1 MSYTLTYIKSR
12 LNAAIKNKI
21 DMLVSSDDTINAGVR
36 EAFSEIAFRS
46 SKRTVQVSP
55 YLFSD
60 VYSYPAPQDLSG
72 SMVTDIRPNNQSDN
86 SGKELILR
94 TPEEF
99 YRNFDTFNFAVDD
112 SDSYTKLLISLPIS
126 DSTLTVAELDDTT
139 GWSAFSASTTNV
151 RLDSQNYMKGS
162 SSISF
167 DINAVSGTTAGIVSS
182 TIDTF
187 DYTDYLYGS
196 VFVWAFIKDST
207 NITNYKIRFGNDSSN
222 YYEIT
227 TTTSHEGIPF
237 QNGWNLLR
245 FDMSSKTTTG
255 SPTSTAG
262 AYVALF
268 MTKDVTKVS
277 ETGYA
282 FDHIIFKTGK
292 AYLISYYSAYPWK
305 NTSGTYLL
313 ESTAETDYLTCTPDE
328 FDIIFNK
335 IVSLAAG
342 EIGEDGIE
350 GNASKKYGAKR
361 ELYLASSPDESKLL
375 ISTYYVFE

>member
-1 MSYTLTYIKSR
+1 MIYTLTYIKSR

-21 DMLVSSDDTINAGVR
+21 DMLVSAEDTINAGVR

-112 SDSYTKLLISLPIS
+112 SDSYTKLLISLPIN

-167 DINAVSGTTAGIVSS
+167 DINAVSGTTAGIVNS
-182 TIDTF
+182 TLDTF
-187 DYTDYLYGS
+187 DYTDYLYGT

-207 NITNYKIRFGNDSSN
+207 NITDYKIRFGNDSSN

-245 FDMSSKTTTG
+245 FDMSSKTTVG
-255 SPTSTAG
+255 SPVSTTG
-262 AYVALF
+262 NYVSLF
-268 MTKDVTKVS
+268 MTKTTTKVS

-282 FDHIIFKTGK
+282 FDHIILKTGK
-292 AYLISYYSAYPWK
+292 AYLISYYSSYPWQ
-305 NTSGTYLL
+305 NTSGTYLTD
-313 ESTAETDYLTCTPDE
+313 SSSETDYLTCSSDE

-335 IVSLAAG
+335 VINLAAS
-342 EIGEDGIE
+342 EIGEETIE
-350 GNASKKYGAKR
+350 MNAIKKYSSKR
-361 ELYLASSPDESKLL
+361 EFYLSNSPDESKLL

>member
-12 LNAAIKNKI
+12 LNASIKNKI

-36 EAFSEIAFRS
+36 EAFSEMAFRS

-60 VYSYPAPQDLSG
+60 IYSYPAPQDLNG
-72 SMVTDIRPNNQSDN
+72 QMVTDIRPNNQADA

-99 YRNFDTFNFAVDD
+99 YRNFETFNFSVDD
-112 SDSYTKLLISLPIS
+112 SNAYTKLLISLPID
-126 DSTLTVAELDDTT
+126 DSTLTVSELDSIT
-139 GWSAFSASTTNV
+139 GWSAFDVSTSNV
-151 RLDSQNYMKGS
+151 RLDTQNYMKGS
-162 SSISF
+162 SSIAF

-182 TIDTF
+182 TITSF
-187 DYTDYLYGS
+187 NFTDYLYGS
-196 VFVWAFIKDST
+196 CFVWAFIKDST
-207 NITNYKIRFGNDSSN
+207 NITNYKIRVGSDSSN
-222 YYEIT
+222 YYEVT

-245 FDMSSKTTTG
+245 FDMSSKVATG
-255 SPTSTAG
+255 TPITTAG
-262 AYVALF
+262 DYIALF

-292 AYLISYYSAYPWK
+292 AYVISYYSSYPWK
-305 NTSGTYLL
+305 NTSGTYLA
-313 ESTAETDYLTCTPDE
+313 EATAETDYLTCTSDE
-328 FDIIFNK
+328 FEIILNK
-335 IVSLAAG
+335 IISIAAG
-342 EIGEDGIE
+342 EIGEEGIE
-350 GNASKKYGAKR
+350 TNASKKYGAKR
-361 ELYLASSPDESKLL
+361 ELYATSTPDESKLL
-375 ISTYYVFE
+375 MSTYYVFE